1 MRCEDEQVDEAAQ
14 IGSQQLKLSV
24 EEPPMMTD
32 AVRPRTISLRRP
44 ALKKPKSPGS
54 RELLY
59 VRPALPL
66 SKDVWTTPETTQTVQ
81 IGKLSD
87 RPLPPIPIDNDS
99 MAVNNSNAFP
109 PLDNSMG
116 ANRAPASNASAQV
129 NGNGNGYVNNYM
141 PPLPVGHQQDLTF
154 LYQQIQELSGILQ
167 SNRDRVD
174 DVTRSAEEIAV
185 S

>member
-1 MRCEDEQVDEAAQ
+1 M
-14 IGSQQLKLSV
+14 
-24 EEPPMMTD
+24 P
-32 AVRPRTISLRRP
+32 
-44 ALKKPKSPGS
+44 
-54 RELLY
+54 
-59 VRPALPL
+59 PALPL
-66 SKDVWTTPETTQTVQ
+66 SKDVWQSGSTQTVQ

-87 RPLPPIPIDNDS
+87 RPFPPIPLDDDI

-109 PLDNSMG
+109 PLDSPIG
-116 ANRAPASNASAQV
+116 QPNRAPGSNASAQV
-129 NGNGNGYVNNYM
+129 NGNGNGYANNYM

-174 DVTRSAEEIAV
+174 DVTRSAEEVAV